1 MSALPPPGRARF
13 HLLPRVL
20 STTVGRHKL
29 KRPKSAAGQG
39 PVPLAAAGSVD
50 EFGNHTLEFPNSA
63 DLLCGLTVGAADS
76 GSTMYSAGTGR
87 FRRFHFPE
95 KKSFPCG
102 FYARKSF
109 GFQQKPERVAGRLKT
124 PESSRGPQPFRTFN
138 RAQRRVRWARG
149 DFCAGKSHFPEK
161 KSFPCSLR
169 ARKIF
174 DF

>member
-1 MSALPPPGRARF
+1 MLPPVLATNSGAIDSNPRILRFSGIPRKTHAGVAGSGR
-13 HLLPRVL
+13 L
-20 STTVGRHKL
+20 SLHA
-29 KRPKSAAGQG
+29 PAAGRQCRR
-39 PVPLAAAGSVD
+39 PVAAAGSGD
-50 EFGNHTLEFPNSA
+50 EFGGHRFKPPNSA
-63 DLLCGLTVGAADS
+63 VFRDSPENSCRRCRRRLLRNPTARFAVTSPFRGGQTV
-76 GSTMYSAGTGR
+76 
-87 FRRFHFPE
+87 
-95 KKSFPCG
+95 KKP
-102 FYARKSF
+102 
-109 GFQQKPERVAGRLKT
+109 